1 MTILITGSE
10 GFIAKNLIE
19 LLKRANYTKLFLFHK
34 ETTNLELET
43 FIQHTDFIFHL
54 AGVNRPETANEFYEG
69 NSDLTQKIITLI
81 EKHNRK
87 IPILFT
93 SSTQAVTDN
102 DYGKS
107 KHTAEVFIQN
117 YSHKNDVSSY
127 IYRLPNVFGKWGKP
141 NYNSVISTWCHNTT
155 RDLPLQINDP
165 AKTLDLVYIGDV
177 VSHFLHQLHNN
188 THSCDYYNIQPVYQK
203 SLGEI
208 NQLLEQFKISR
219 NNLLIPKV
227 GQGFERALYATY
239 LSYLPENAF
248 SYELKGHKDDR
259 GTFYEIL
266 KTVDSGQFSLSTT
279 KPGVTRGNHY
289 HNTKNEKFL
298 VVKGKALIE
307 LRNIYSDEVIR
318 YYVSDE
324 KMEVVEMIVGY
335 THNITNIGDEE
346 MILLIWANEIFDPQ
360 SPDTN
365 FLAVQ

>member
-1 MTILITGSE
+1 MKILITGAN
-10 GFIAKNLIE
+10 GFIAKNLVE
-19 LLKRANYTKLFLFHK
+19 LLKRAKYTDLFLFHK
-34 ETTNLELET
+34 ETPDFELET
-43 FIQHTDFIFHL
+43 FIQHADFIFHL
-54 AGVNRPETANEFYEG
+54 AGVNRPEKNDEFYIG
-69 NSDLTQKIITLI
+69 NTSLTEKLINLI
-81 EKHNRK
+81 EKNNRK

-93 SSTQAVTDN
+93 SSTQAVIDN

-107 KHTAEVFIQN
+107 KHQAEVLIQN
-117 YSHKNDVSSY
+117 YSHNNDVSAY
-127 IYRLPNVFGKWGKP
+127 IYRLPNVFGKWGRP
-141 NYNSVISTWCHNTT
+141 DYNSVISTWCYNIT
-155 RDLPLQINDP
+155 RELPIQINDP
-165 AKTLDLVYIGDV
+165 SKILNLVYIGDV
-177 VSHFLHQLHNN
+177 VSHFIHQLHHI
-188 THSCDYYNIQPVYQK
+188 THTCDYYNIQPVYQK

-248 SYELKGHKDDR
+248 SYALKGHQDDR

-266 KTVDSGQFSLSTT
+266 KTLDSGQFSLSTT
-279 KPGVTRGNHY
+279 KPGITRGNHY

-307 LRNIYSDEVIR
+307 LRNIYSDEVIK

-335 THNITNIGDEE
+335 THNITNIGNEE
-346 MILLIWANEIFDPQ
+346 MILLIWANETFDPQ
-360 SPDTN
+360 NPDTN
-365 FLAVQ
+365 FLAV

>member
-1 MTILITGSE
+1 MKILITGSK
-10 GFIAKNLIE
+10 GFIGKNLIE
-19 LLKRANYTKLFLFHK
+19 LLKRAKYTDLFFFNK
-34 ETTNLELET
+34 ESTDLELET
-43 FIQHTDFIFHL
+43 FIQNADFIFHL
-54 AGVNRPETANEFYEG
+54 AGVNRPEKIDEFYEG
-69 NSDLTQKIITLI
+69 NTALTEKLIALI
-81 EKHNRK
+81 EKNHRK
-87 IPILFT
+87 IPILLT

-107 KHTAEVFIQN
+107 KYEAEILIQN
-117 YSHKNDVSSY
+117 YSKKNDVSAY

-141 NYNSVISTWCHNTT
+141 NYNSVIATWCYNVT
-155 RDLPLQINDP
+155 RNLSLQINDP
-165 AKTLDLVYIGDV
+165 SKVLELVYIGDV
-177 VSHFLHQLHNN
+177 VSHFLRQLNN
-188 THSCDYYNIQPVYQK
+188 RTQRCEYYNIQPIYQK
-203 SLGEI
+203 SLSEI

-248 SYELKGHKDDR
+248 SYELKGHQDDR

-279 KPGVTRGNHY
+279 KPGITRGNHY

-298 VVKGKALIE
+298 VVKGEALIE
-307 LRNIYSDEVIR
+307 LRNIYSDEIIQ
-318 YYVSDE
+318 YNVSDQ

-335 THNITNIGDEE
+335 THSITNVGNTE
-346 MILLIWANEIFDPQ
+346 MILLIWASETFDPT

-365 FLAVQ
+365 FLAV